1 MQQTDIYT
9 KQFFIGLIADEQYRE
24 LALSVLPELE
34 DRLNSAI
41 DLRAFSTEIE
51 RIYLTVI
58 VSPEPEAEGE
68 YELKGNKLFL
78 NVVISGEPAEQL
90 SKQRFLSLVGQGIVD
105 QLSRVEGVPE
115 GVVDQVRGV
124 VKNWIAK
131 C

>member
-1 MQQTDIYT
+1 MQQTDKDT

-34 DRLNSAI
+34 DRLNAAI
-41 DLRAFSTEIE
+41 GLRAFSTEIE

-58 VSPEPEAEGE
+58 VSSETEAEGE

-90 SKQRFLSLVGQGIVD
+90 SKRRFLSLVGQGIVD
-105 QLSRVEGVPE
+105 QLGRVEEVPE
-115 GVVDQVRGV
+115 EVVEEVQRVID
-124 VKNWIAK
+124 NFLF
-131 C
+131 

>member
-1 MQQTDIYT
+1 MQQTDKDT

-58 VSPEPEAEGE
+58 VSSETEAEGE

-78 NVVISGEPAEQL
+78 NVVISGEPVGQL
-90 SKQRFLSLVGQGIVD
+90 SKRRFLSLVGQGVVG
-105 QLSRVEGVPE
+105 LLGRVEGVSE
-115 GVVDQVRGV
+115 GMVDRIQGLID
-124 VKNWIAK
+124 NYEL
-131 C
+131 